1 MTKHSLLPNK
11 ALSERGMLILTA
23 AQKLFLANGFDDTS
37 LEMIINE
44 SGGSRRAIYKEFG
57 NKEGLLLAVV
67 QHQIAMQTK
76 LLKSIDQQAPVELV
90 LKSICQ
96 SFLQGMLSDTM
107 VGLLRL
113 VTHSVL
119 KMPKVG
125 ELVYQQGPM
134 SGTKPLAEYL
144 AFLHKTKQLKVEDSI
159 FSAQLLIEML
169 KGHLHLRAIL
179 VPKDKISPQEIEQQ
193 VNKVVDFFLAAHKR

>member
-1 MTKHSLLPNK
+1 MTKHSSSNAK
-11 ALSERGMLILTA
+11 ALTERGKLILTA
-23 AQKLFLANGFDDTS
+23 AQKLFLAHGFDDTS

-44 SGGSRRAIYKEFG
+44 SGGSRRAIYNEFG

-67 QHQIAMQTK
+67 QYQVSRQVDILT
-76 LLKSIDQQAPVELV
+76 SIDRNAPVEKV
-90 LKSICQ
+90 LKNLCHT
-96 SFLQGMLSDTM
+96 FLRGMLSETM

-119 KMPKVG
+119 KMPQVG

-134 SGTKPLAEYL
+134 SGAKPLAQYL
-144 AFLHKTKQLKVEDSI
+144 ECLHNNKQLIVNDSF
-159 FSAQLLIEML
+159 FSAQSLIEML

-179 VPKDKISPQEIEQQ
+179 VPKDKITEEEITQQ
-193 VNKVVDFFLAAHKR
+193 VDKVVEFFLAAHRL